1 MSTQGYRVL
10 LVDDEADLLSLWKL
24 RLEGSGYE
32 VETALSGEEALA
44 KFGLVNPHLV
54 ITDLRMPGIDGL
66 ALFEAIREKNK
77 AVPVIIITAHG
88 SIPEAVDATKQGVFS
103 FLTKPIDGKELIRE
117 TEKALQLSA
126 AGTEPP
132 ESADE
137 WRSDIVAKSAA
148 MDELLSRAKLVAETD
163 ATVLIRG
170 ESGTGKELLAIAIHK
185 ASSRRDGPFIP
196 VNCTAIPESL
206 LESELFGHVKG
217 SFTGAS
223 NSYAGLFQSANGGT
237 LFLDEIGDMPLH
249 LQVKILRVLQE
260 RQIRPV
266 GSTTPVSV
274 DVRIISATH
283 RNLEE
288 AIEARQFRE
297 DLFYRLNVVALEL
310 PPLHERKEDIP
321 VLAEYFVATLS
332 GASGKTPKKF
342 TPEAMQTLVDAAWPG
357 NVRQLYNVVEHA
369 VALST
374 SSLIAEDLLHDAIKQ
389 HQKKILPLAEARRQ
403 FEQQYLLQLL
413 QTTRGNVTQAA
424 RIAHRNRT
432 DFYKLLNRHHIV
444 PSLFKVAAAEK
455 VPA

>member
-1 MSTQGYRVL
+1 MSKQSYRVL
-10 LVDDEADLLSLWKL
+10 LVDDEPDLLSLWKL
-24 RLEGSGYE
+24 RLVGSGYE

-88 SIPEAVDATKQGVFS
+88 SIPEAVDATRQGVFS

-117 TEKALQLSA
+117 TEKALLLSS
-126 AGTEPP
+126 GVETP
-132 ESADE
+132 ESEDE
-137 WRSDIVAKSAA
+137 WRSDIVAKSAS
-148 MDELLSRAKLVAETD
+148 MEELLSRAKLVAETD

-185 ASSRRDGPFIP
+185 ASSRKDGPFIP

-223 NSYAGLFQSANGGT
+223 SSYAGLFQSADGGT

-283 RNLEE
+283 RDLEE
-288 AIEARQFRE
+288 AIESKQFRE
-297 DLFYRLNVVALEL
+297 DLFYRLNVVALML

-321 VLAEYFVATLS
+321 VLAEYFIATLS
-332 GASGKTPKKF
+332 GTSGKPAKKF

-432 DFYKLLNRHHIV
+432 DFYKILNRHHIV
-444 PSLFKVAAAEK
+444 PSLFKVPAAKKATC
-455 VPA
+455 